1 MRKLAT
7 AALAFSAAVFLA
19 NFILPAGRLPG
30 LAAVSALLGTALALL
45 RRRWLRPAALALVFF
60 AAGLLEYA
68 AFCHL
73 TLDRARIYAGE
84 TREITGV
91 VLEYPDEYAGYCRLR
106 VRTDTAD
113 MPRFKAIVYDNKKV
127 FADTEPGQH
136 IRFTAKISVADTLF
150 GKPYDNYLINGY
162 YWKMSIKGDEALGAF
177 SFTPQS
183 IPVRLHRLLCE
194 RVDQVF
200 PAESRAFLKALM
212 LGDKQEFYE
221 DDALYVTLSR
231 AGLMHVAAVSGLH
244 IAFLVGLLLLLFGNG
259 RRGALCSIVL
269 IWCFVLVT
277 GSSKSALRAAFMQT
291 LLLLAPILRRE
302 NDPVTSLSAVLAL
315 ILAACPFAAGSVSLQ
330 LSFAAMAGILCFA
343 ERIRSRLL
351 KPLPKKLRHGAAA
364 YVPDVIA
371 SSLSVMVFTVPLTAL
386 HFSYVPLL
394 AVFANLLCLWAV
406 SFCFCLAWA
415 ACLVSFVPLL
425 GSAAVWVC
433 ALLVRYILFCAR
445 LIAASPY
452 AVLYMETKGALA
464 WLLTSYALLLLTF
477 LVRGRLALRV
487 LLPGCVSLALLV
499 LIIMYSERSYR
510 ERDWFSVLNV
520 GQGQCVAV
528 LAGEDTVVIDCGNSS
543 NLDDAG
549 SIAGEYLLSRGRR
562 RIGLLILT
570 HLHEDHADG
579 VVRLME
585 TVPVER
591 VILPA
596 QGEDHTELFD
606 KILACCTRHGTELLE
621 TGRDAEET
629 CGRIALRL
637 YDVPPAGKNDVHS
650 LMVRATIGDT
660 DLLVTGD
667 ATRKQERAVLD
678 RADFT
683 GTELLIAGH
692 HGSKN
697 AASEE
702 LLEEAGGSLAIVSV
716 GYNNYGHPAPETL
729 SRLAAYG
736 YSVRRTDGE
745 GTVEIP
751 LERCHG

>member
-19 NFILPAGRLPG
+19 NFILPSGRLPG
-30 LAAVSALLGTALALL
+30 LAALSALLGTALALL

-60 AAGLLEYA
+60 ALGLLEYA

-73 TLDRARIYAGE
+73 TLDRARSFAGE
-84 TREITGV
+84 TREVTGV
-91 VLEYPDEYAGYCRLR
+91 VLEYPDNYAGYCRLR
-106 VRTDTAD
+106 VRTDAPD
-113 MPRFKAIVYDNKKV
+113 LPHFKAIVYDNKKV
-127 FADTEPGQH
+127 FAEAEPGQH
-136 IRFTAKISVADTLF
+136 IRFTAKISAADTLF

-162 YWKMSIKGDEALGAF
+162 YWKMSIKGDEALERV

-183 IPVRLHRLLCE
+183 IPVRLHRLLCA
-194 RVDQVF
+194 RVDEVF

-259 RRGALCSIVL
+259 RRGALSSIVL
-269 IWCFVLVT
+269 IWCFVLVS

-315 ILAACPFAAGSVSLQ
+315 ILAACPLAAGSVSLQ

-343 ERIRSRLL
+343 ERLRSWLL
-351 KPLPKKLRHGAAA
+351 SPLPEKLRHGAAA
-364 YVPDVIA
+364 YIPDVIA
-371 SSLSVMVFTVPLTAL
+371 SSLSVTVFTVPLTAL

-425 GSAAVWVC
+425 GTALVWGC
-433 ALLVRYILFCAR
+433 TFLVRYILFCAH
-445 LIAASPY
+445 LIAAHPY
-452 AVLYMETKGALA
+452 AVLYTQTKGALV
-464 WLLTSYALLLLTF
+464 WLAVSYALLLLAL
-477 LVRGRLALRV
+477 LVKGRLALRV
-487 LLPGCVSLALLV
+487 LLPGCAALALLAA
-499 LIIMYSERSYR
+499 LITHTESGYR
-510 ERDWFSVLNV
+510 ERDWFSVLDV
-520 GQGQCVAV
+520 GQGQCIAV
-528 LAGEDTVVIDCGNSS
+528 LAGEDTVLIDCGNTA

-591 VILPA
+591 VLLPA
-596 QGEDHTELFD
+596 QGEDHTALFD
-606 KILACCTRHGTELLE
+606 AILAAAERHGTELRQIDSD
-621 TGRDAEET
+621 TRAD

-637 YDVPPAGKNDVHS
+637 YAVPPAGKNDVPG
-650 LMVRATIGDT
+650 LMVRASVGET

-683 GTELLIAGH
+683 GTEVLIAGH
-692 HGSKN
+692 HGAKN
-697 AASEE
+697 AASDE
-702 LLEEAGGSLAIVSV
+702 LLEEAGGTLAVVSV
-716 GYNNYGHPAPETL
+716 GYNNYGHPTPETL
-729 SRLAAYG
+729 ARLAEYG
-736 YSVRRTDGE
+736 YAVRRTDEE
-745 GTVEIP
+745 GTIEIP
-751 LERCHG
+751 LESCHG